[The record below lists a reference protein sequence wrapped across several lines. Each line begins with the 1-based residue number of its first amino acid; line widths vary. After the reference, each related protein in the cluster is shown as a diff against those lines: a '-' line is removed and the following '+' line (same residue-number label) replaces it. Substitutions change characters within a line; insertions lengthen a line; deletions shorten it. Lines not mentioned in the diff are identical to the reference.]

1 MYCVTQIRI
10 DLSIY
15 FLAGTKR
22 NRSDRITIC
31 HHVSKRFLPVLSHT
45 ADPCPS
51 RLQTSIQMSFFSAAT
66 STTLR
71 WGASSDF
78 RGSCRP
84 ERFGCIERLIGNG
97 RCHRCLADLLTLPRL
112 ILTSTAFAEANGLFL
127 VTTWN
132 DFLNRA
138 KWYLI
143 IYDSY
148 LSVHVA
154 VSFSARSCVTVNDTS
169 VHFYADICVLMPICN
184 RCNSLV

>member
-1 MYCVTQIRI
+1 MWCIALHRLEL
-10 DLSIY
+10 DFSIC
-15 FLAGTKR
+15 FLAGTKQ

-31 HHVSKRFLPVLSHT
+31 HHVSKRFLPVLSRT

-51 RLQTSIQMSFFSAAT
+51 RLQTLIQMSFFSAAT

-71 WGASSDF
+71 WGESSDF
-78 RGSCRP
+78 HGSYRL
-84 ERFGCIERLIGNG
+84 ERCHCIEWLLGNG

-138 KWYLI
+138 KWYPI

-154 VSFSARSCVTVNDTS
+154 LSFSARKCVTENDIS
-169 VHFYADICVLMPICN
+169 VYIFMLTFAC
-184 RCNSLV
+184 